1 MLLFLA
7 MVCHMSDAALPTRRS
22 SPTKLYQLIPN
33 CEPKEEKKSISLTV
47 VLVFQQNTWG
57 VGGRNWDRERAVG
70 VVMVG
75 SNSSEATFS
84 DFHFFTAGFPLALF
98 TFFRPTGHFCGHTC
112 LRSCCTSESVIAHR
126 SVHALFFFQWIAS
139 INYSLFRKVD
149 EKLKLERSQPLR
161 SWLWTWP
168 HISSAD
174 CLKAVLALHT
184 QCLMLQNHSIEV
196 CQLKTSLHFFISWWS
211 SLSS

>member
-1 MLLFLA
+1 M
-7 MVCHMSDAALPTRRS
+7 
-22 SPTKLYQLIPN
+22 
-33 CEPKEEKKSISLTV
+33 

-57 VGGRNWDRERAVG
+57 SGGQGLRQRESCRCG
-70 VVMVG
+70 DG
-75 SNSSEATFS
+75 WQQIFWSNLLWFSLFHSRFSSSTFHILQAPRTLLWS
-84 DFHFFTAGFPLALF
+84 HMPLVLLY
-98 TFFRPTGHFCGHTC
+98 FRVSYCTQEC
-112 LRSCCTSESVIAHR
+112 SCT
-126 SVHALFFFQWIAS
+126 FFFQWIAS

-149 EKLKLERSQPLR
+149 EKLKLERSQSSL